1 MKVLISILIG
11 LLIVGCGEE
20 QLPEIDESITGNTM
34 RPPNKNT
41 QSSDTQN
48 RTLTEEELDALA
60 LHMHKTDPYTIEE
73 AKAFLKEAKV
83 ESSNGLGKL
92 YKLGLTYSED
102 NFDVF
107 LMELKGTQPTV
118 VKCLNPYG
126 SPARELSM
134 LELLKWKD
142 AKTKAE
148 DINTTIAKSSKKL
161 TEKDVFGTY
170 ESEAEH
176 QRLVIRE
183 NGVVIVEEIDFLKEE
198 MKWKIVGEEIH
209 IIGNHVK
216 FFMRIQNNGRLVR
229 FSEVNAFGKR
239 FDHPKPGVLDT
250 FKKIK

>member
-148 DINTTIAKSSKKL
+148 DINTTIAKSSKNL
-161 TEKDVFGTY
+161 TRKDVVGVY
-170 ESEAEH
+170 ESEGKIWK
-176 QRLVIRE
+176 LVIHE
-183 NGVVIVEEIDFLKEE
+183 NKKLLFETIDVGQEE
-198 MKWKIVGEEIH
+198 MKWKLVGEEIH
-209 IIGNHVK
+209 IIGNYVK
-216 FFMRIQNNGRLVR
+216 IFMRIQHNGDLIK
-229 FSEVNAFGKR
+229 FAEVNGFGKR
-239 FDHPKPGVLDT
+239 FDYPKPGMHQT